1 MTVNFDPLGG
11 ILLVGACVVG
21 YFVHKHSARQE
32 TAGKGDIVGAIVAAT
47 SVLTALVLIFGGDH
61 TPPPSSAPT
70 GSGTPSAPASPPSAG
85 R

>member
-1 MTVNFDPLGG
+1 MTVNIDPLGG
-11 ILLVGACVVG
+11 VLLVAAYIVG
-21 YFVHKHSARQE
+21 HIVYKHSARQE

-61 TPPPSSAPT
+61 ALPPASTPT
-70 GSGTPSAPASPPSAG
+70 GSGTPVSPPTAE